1 MKQNMKLR
9 FAAVL
14 SCLLMLVY
22 VLAPVSLPAV
32 EVSAATTETV
42 KIMPLGDSITDCDF
56 WRTKLFTKL
65 ADNGYNVESVG
76 SQWGNHEGHSGTLV
90 TNTAAGTQLV
100 DWLANANPDI
110 VMMLYGTNDCWCD
123 KSAQE
128 ILDAY
133 TVLVG
138 QMRDNNPNMIILVG
152 KVTPLIPDFTNDLVY
167 RVERLNNVMDAWAA
181 DLSTEQSPIY
191 VVDHFTGFD
200 AMTDTYDGCHPNESG
215 SEKICNN
222 WYNAL
227 SVILDGGI
235 PETPSTSEAPVVSEE
250 PSVAPTSEA
259 PVVSEEPSVAPTSE
273 APVVS
278 EEPSAA
284 PTSEVPAVS
293 EEPSVA
299 PTSEAPIVSEEPAS
313 GELELVADVS
323 AWSTGYTMNMTV
335 KNTSNTAISN
345 WKLLIEKDAFEITNM
360 WCAEYTME
368 GDYIVIT
375 PMSWNQSIAANGS
388 VNFGFQGTGSV
399 AADFAYTLV
408 N

>member
-9 FAAVL
+9 LLAVI
-14 SCLLMLVY
+14 SCLVMVVGL
-22 VLAPVSLPAV
+22 LAPSTTNFVVA
-32 EVSAATTETV
+32 AATTETV

-65 ADNGYNVESVG
+65 ANNGYDVESVG
-76 SQWGNHEGHSGTLV
+76 SQWGNHEGHGGTLV
-90 TNTAAGTQLV
+90 TNIAAGTQLV

-133 TVLVG
+133 TILVG

-152 KVTPLIPDFTNDLVY
+152 KVTPLIPDFTNDYVY

-181 DLSTEQSPIY
+181 DLSTEESPIY

-235 PETPSTSEAPVVSEE
+235 PEASETPVVSEDPIVTEEPVVSEE
-250 PSVAPTSEA
+250 PSEDPIVTEE
-259 PVVSEEPSVAPTSE
+259 PVISEEPSEEPIVTE
-273 APVVS
+273 EPVES
-278 EEPSAA
+278 EEP
-284 PTSEVPAVS
+284 
-293 EEPSVA
+293 VA
-299 PTSEAPIVSEEPAS
+299 GA
-313 GELELVADVS
+313 LELVTDLS
-323 AWSTGYTMNMTV
+323 AWSSGYTMNVTV
-335 KNTSNTAISN
+335 KNNSDAAVSN
-345 WKLLIEKDAFEITNM
+345 WKLLIDKDAFEITNM
-360 WCAEYTME
+360 WCAEYTIE

-375 PMSWNQSIAANGS
+375 PMSWNASIAANGS
-388 VNFGFQGTGSV
+388 STFGFQGTGSV
-399 AADFAYTLV
+399 SADFDYELV
-408 N
+408 ALN

>member
-1 MKQNMKLR
+1 MKQKTKMR
-9 FAAVL
+9 FAAIV
-14 SCLLMLVY
+14 SCLLLLVCMLVP
-22 VLAPVSLPAV
+22 APVTNV
-32 EVSAATTETV
+32 AAANTDKTV

-65 ADNGYNVESVG
+65 ADNGYQVQSVG

-133 TVLVG
+133 TILVG
-138 QMRDNNPNMIILVG
+138 QMRENNPNMIILVG
-152 KVTPLIPDFTNDLVY
+152 KVTPLIPNFTNDYVY

-200 AMTDTYDGCHPNESG
+200 AMTDTYDGCHPNDSG

-235 PETPSTSEAPVVSEE
+235 PSTSE
-250 PSVAPTSEA
+250 T
-259 PVVSEEPSVAPTSE
+259 
-273 APVVS
+273 
-278 EEPSAA
+278 
-284 PTSEVPAVS
+284 PAVS
-293 EEPSVA
+293 EEPSIT
-299 PTSEAPIVSEEPAS
+299 PSSEAPVISEEPSIAPS
-313 GELELVADVS
+313 SETPTEENDELQLVTEVN
-323 AWSTGYTMNMTV
+323 AWSTGFTMNVSV
-335 KNTSNTAISN
+335 KNTSDTAVSD
-345 WKLLIEKDAFEITNM
+345 WKLLIDKDAFEITNM
-360 WCAEYTME
+360 WCAKYERS
-368 GDYIVIT
+368 GDYLVIT
-375 PMSWNQSIAANGS
+375 PESWTQSIAPNGS
-388 VNFGFQGTGSV
+388 VSFGFQGTGSV
-399 AADFAYTLV
+399 ADFDYTLIRLG
-408 N
+408 

>member
-9 FAAVL
+9 LLAVI
-14 SCLLMLVY
+14 SCLVMVVGL
-22 VLAPVSLPAV
+22 LAPSTTNFVVA
-32 EVSAATTETV
+32 AATTETV

-133 TVLVG
+133 TILVG

-152 KVTPLIPDFTNDLVY
+152 KVTPLIPDFTYDYVY

-181 DLSTEQSPIY
+181 DLSTEESPIY

-235 PETPSTSEAPVVSEE
+235 PEASETPVVSEDPIVTEEPVVSEE
-250 PSVAPTSEA
+250 PSEDPIVTED
-259 PVVSEEPSVAPTSE
+259 PVVSEEPVA
-273 APVVS
+273 
-278 EEPSAA
+278 
-284 PTSEVPAVS
+284 
-293 EEPSVA
+293 
-299 PTSEAPIVSEEPAS
+299 
-313 GELELVADVS
+313 GELELVTDLS
-323 AWSTGYTMNMTV
+323 AWSSGYTMNVTV
-335 KNTSNTAISN
+335 KNNSDAAVSN
-345 WKLLIEKDAFEITNM
+345 WKLLIAKDAFEITNM
-360 WCAEYTME
+360 WCAEYTIE

-375 PMSWNQSIAANGS
+375 PMSWNASITANGS
-388 VNFGFQGTGSV
+388 STFGFQGTGSV
-399 AADFAYTLV
+399 SADFDYELV
-408 N
+408 ALN

>member
-1 MKQNMKLR
+1 MKLR
-9 FAAVL
+9 LLAVI
-14 SCLLMLVY
+14 SCLVMVVGL
-22 VLAPVSLPAV
+22 LAPSTTNFVVA
-32 EVSAATTETV
+32 AATTETV

-133 TVLVG
+133 TILVG

-152 KVTPLIPDFTNDLVY
+152 KVTPLIPDFTYDYVY

-181 DLSTEQSPIY
+181 DLSTEESPIY

-235 PETPSTSEAPVVSEE
+235 PEASETPVVSEDPIVTEEPVVSEE
-250 PSVAPTSEA
+250 PSEDPIVT
-259 PVVSEEPSVAPTSE
+259 EEPVA
-273 APVVS
+273 
-278 EEPSAA
+278 
-284 PTSEVPAVS
+284 
-293 EEPSVA
+293 
-299 PTSEAPIVSEEPAS
+299 
-313 GELELVADVS
+313 GELELVTDLS
-323 AWSTGYTMNMTV
+323 AWSSGYTMNVTV
-335 KNTSNTAISN
+335 KNNSDAAVSN
-345 WKLLIEKDAFEITNM
+345 WKLLIAKDAFEITNM
-360 WCAEYTME
+360 WCAEYTIE

-375 PMSWNQSIAANGS
+375 PMSWNASIAANGS
-388 VNFGFQGTGSV
+388 STFGFQGTGSV
-399 AADFAYTLV
+399 SADFDYELV
-408 N
+408 ALN

>member
-9 FAAVL
+9 LLAVI
-14 SCLLMLVY
+14 SCLVMVVGL
-22 VLAPVSLPAV
+22 LAPSTTNFVVA
-32 EVSAATTETV
+32 AATTETV

-65 ADNGYNVESVG
+65 ANNGYDVESVG

-90 TNTAAGTQLV
+90 TNIAAGTQLV

-133 TVLVG
+133 TILVG

-152 KVTPLIPDFTNDLVY
+152 KVTPLIPDFTNDYVY

-181 DLSTEQSPIY
+181 DLSTEESPIY

-235 PETPSTSEAPVVSEE
+235 PEASETPVVSEDPIVTE
-250 PSVAPTSEA
+250 E
-259 PVVSEEPSVAPTSE
+259 PVVSEDPIVTEEPVI
-273 APVVS
+273 S
-278 EEPSAA
+278 EEPSEE
-284 PTSEVPAVS
+284 PIVTEEPVES
-293 EEPSVA
+293 EEPVA
-299 PTSEAPIVSEEPAS
+299 GA
-313 GELELVADVS
+313 LELVTDLS
-323 AWSTGYTMNMTV
+323 AWSSGYTMNVTV
-335 KNTSNTAISN
+335 KNNSDAAVSN
-345 WKLLIEKDAFEITNM
+345 WKLLIDKDAFEITNM
-360 WCAEYTME
+360 WCAEYTIE

-375 PMSWNQSIAANGS
+375 PMSWNASIAANGS
-388 VNFGFQGTGSV
+388 STFGFQGTGSV
-399 AADFAYTLV
+399 SADFDYELV
-408 N
+408 ALN

>member
-9 FAAVL
+9 LLAVI
-14 SCLLMLVY
+14 SCLVMVVGL
-22 VLAPVSLPAV
+22 LAPSTTNFVVA
-32 EVSAATTETV
+32 AATTETV

-133 TVLVG
+133 TILVG

-152 KVTPLIPDFTNDLVY
+152 KVTPLIPDFTNDYVY

-181 DLSTEQSPIY
+181 DLSTEESPIY

-235 PETPSTSEAPVVSEE
+235 PEASETPVVSEDPIVTEEPVVSEE
-250 PSVAPTSEA
+250 PSEDPIVTEE
-259 PVVSEEPSVAPTSE
+259 PVISEEPSEEPIVTE
-273 APVVS
+273 EPVES
-278 EEPSAA
+278 EEP
-284 PTSEVPAVS
+284 
-293 EEPSVA
+293 VA
-299 PTSEAPIVSEEPAS
+299 GA
-313 GELELVADVS
+313 LELVTDLS
-323 AWSTGYTMNMTV
+323 AWSSGYTMNVTV
-335 KNTSNTAISN
+335 KNNSDAAVSN
-345 WKLLIEKDAFEITNM
+345 WKLLIDKDAFEITNM
-360 WCAEYTME
+360 WCAEYTIE

-375 PMSWNQSIAANGS
+375 PMSWNASIVANGS
-388 VNFGFQGTGSV
+388 STFGFQGTGSV
-399 AADFAYTLV
+399 SADFDYELV
-408 N
+408 ALN

>member
-1 MKQNMKLR
+1 MKQRTKMRL
-9 FAAVL
+9 AAVV
-14 SCLLMLVY
+14 SCLLLLVCMLVPAT
-22 VLAPVSLPAV
+22 VPAV
-32 EVSAATTETV
+32 NVAAANTETV

-65 ADNGYNVESVG
+65 ADNGYNVQSVG
-76 SQWGNHEGHSGTLV
+76 SQWGNHEGHGGTLV

-100 DWLANANPDI
+100 DWLAAANPDI

-152 KVTPLIPDFTNDLVY
+152 KVTPLIPDFTNDYVY

-227 SVILDGGI
+227 SVILDGGV
-235 PETPSTSEAPVVSEE
+235 PSASETPAVSEEPVVSEE
-250 PSVAPTSEA
+250 PSVAPSSEA
-259 PVVSEEPSVAPTSE
+259 PVVSEEPI
-273 APVVS
+273 VS
-278 EEPSAA
+278 EEPSE
-284 PTSEVPAVS
+284 TPAVS

-299 PTSEAPIVSEEPAS
+299 PSSEAPVVSEDPAES
-313 GELELVADVS
+313 SDDLQLVTEVN
-323 AWSTGYTMNMTV
+323 AWSTGFTMNVTV
-335 KNTSNTAISN
+335 KNPSNTAVSN
-345 WKLLIEKDAFEITNM
+345 WKLLIDKDAFEITNM
-360 WCAEYTME
+360 WCAKYEVS

-375 PMSWNQSIAANGS
+375 PESWTQSIAANGS
-388 VNFGFQGTGSV
+388 VNFGFQGNGTVG
-399 AADFAYTLV
+399 DFDYTLV
-408 N
+408 KLG